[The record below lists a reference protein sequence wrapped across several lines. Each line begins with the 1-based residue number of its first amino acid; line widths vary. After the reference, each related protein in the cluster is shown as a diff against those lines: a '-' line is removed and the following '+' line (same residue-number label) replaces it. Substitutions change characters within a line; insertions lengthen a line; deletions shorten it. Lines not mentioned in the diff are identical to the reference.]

1 MKVIFSLFLALIFT
15 NIIHSQDSI
24 PYCTIY
30 IYRPQRFEGSL
41 LGYELNFSNSLIKDG
56 VLIAKI
62 RNNTKTIVK
71 IHQEGTGEFW
81 ANIGVTRSIKVNLQ
95 FGKSYYIKCEL
106 EPGITLGRPVITL
119 MSEEQGKNEFEQ
131 VKKFKKPEVE

>member
-1 MKVIFSLFLALIFT
+1 MFVK
-15 NIIHSQDSI
+15 
-24 PYCTIY
+24 Y
-30 IYRPQRFEGSL
+30 IMM
-41 LGYELNFSNSLIKDG
+41 EL
-56 VLIAKI
+56 
-62 RNNTKTIVK
+62 
-71 IHQEGTGEFW
+71 GEFL
-81 ANIGVTRSIKVNLQ
+81 ANIGLVLSIKVNLQ

>member
-1 MKVIFSLFLALIFT
+1 MKSLLALLVAICIT
-15 NIIHSQDSI
+15 NRIQAQDSI
-24 PYCTIY
+24 PYSTIY

-41 LGYELNFSNSLIKDG
+41 LGYDLNFSNSIIKDG
-56 VLIAKI
+56 IIIAKI

-71 IHQEGTGEFW
+71 LNQEGECEFW
-81 ANIGVTRSIKVNLQ
+81 ANIGATRSIKVKLE

-106 EPGITLGRPVITL
+106 ETGITIGRPVLTL

-131 VKKFKKPEVE
+131 VKKVKKAEVE